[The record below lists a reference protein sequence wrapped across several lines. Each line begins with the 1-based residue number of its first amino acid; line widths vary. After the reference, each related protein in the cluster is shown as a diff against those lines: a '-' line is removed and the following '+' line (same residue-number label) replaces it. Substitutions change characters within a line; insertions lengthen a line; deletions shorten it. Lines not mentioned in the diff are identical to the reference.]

1 MDMTV
6 CGLPLP
12 AETDLSQPIS
22 AVVMVKGLD
31 ESGKI
36 AYWTAATE
44 DLMLTE
50 AIGMAIAMADEF
62 RDERRKT

>member
-12 AETDLSQPIS
+12 GETDMTQPIA

-31 ESGKI
+31 EDGHV
-36 AYWTAATE
+36 AYWTSATE